1 MLNEIIILNKTTNR
15 VKKKINTESAHI
27 QSISYRKN
35 YLKYKIFIF
44 LQVLD
49 LFILLLLF
57 ASRKLLFNKLGFLNI
72 KLD

>member
-15 VKKKINTESAHI
+15 IKRRDKPESAHI

-49 LFILLLLF
+49 HFILLLF
-57 ASRKLLFNKLGFLNI
+57 ASRELLFSELGFLKI
-72 KLD
+72 RLD